1 MDKALSMRSI
11 MDTSRKNLR
20 GEFRLRNFGFVYS
33 PASDG
38 VLYREGM
45 NISKTA
51 RAGLVRARD
60 TIDSQIIVIYTS
72 MHKLNC
78 FNSHVSCA
86 IV

>member
-33 PASDG
+33 PAS
-38 VLYREGM
+38 LYREGM